1 MSHKTTVCLVYQL
14 ANLKFNLIE
23 LGVTLIFL
31 FVFLAV
37 LAVAEDLA
45 GQWSSFLYLAAFIV
59 FSVVICLLGLK
70 LAPDM
75 YDQYG

>member
-1 MSHKTTVCLVYQL
+1 M
-14 ANLKFNLIE
+14 IE

-31 FVFLAV
+31 FLFCAL

-45 GQWSSFLYLAAFIV
+45 GQWSSLVYVGAFV
-59 FSVVICLLGLK
+59 AFSIAICLLGLK
-70 LAPDM
+70 LAPEA